1 LSYCDRESGYL
12 AHQITAPQIAG
23 PKAILAARDL
33 LRKKVIDVN
42 TMDSAEIADRNFS
55 RVIKVLGR

>member
-1 LSYCDRESGYL
+1 M
-12 AHQITAPQIAG
+12 TG

-33 LRKKVIDVN
+33 LRKKVMNIN
-42 TMDSAEIADRNFS
+42 TLDSAEIADRNLC

>member
-1 LSYCDRESGYL
+1 MSYCGRESGYL
-12 AHQITAPQIAG
+12 AHQITAPQMTG

-33 LRKKVIDVN
+33 LRKKVININ
-42 TMDSAEIADRNFS
+42 TMDSAEIADRNLC